1 MLLKVA
7 KRVNLLYCT
16 LKNCV
21 IITHTTSISGNFFFA
36 MADPEVAAVAV

>member
-16 LKNCV
+16 LKDCV
-21 IITHTTSISGNFFFA
+21 ITHTTSISGNFFFA